1 LTRKGRRS
9 EHQFA
14 GAEKLL
20 REDAAA
26 QSDFARAPVMD
37 FQILLERRPLG
48 LPLRE
53 PGIARDS
60 KDG

>member
-1 LTRKGRRS
+1 MPITLRRVRDDYV
-9 EHQFA
+9 ENFNPFVCLFERL
-14 GAEKLL
+14 G
-20 REDAAA
+20 
-26 QSDFARAPVMD
+26 FARASAMD

-48 LPLRE
+48 LPLPE